1 MLRRFF
7 IAALI
12 ATPLVACQT
21 EYKGNPP
28 PVNKS
33 GVDPAFVGRWVEVLL
48 GGDGDGF
55 ELFADGTATSIGQ
68 PDLIHVSWRTEPG
81 KLFLTTAESIGNAI
95 KTTEVE
101 YSARFD
107 DVTRLHLDQG
117 SKDDW
122 SRVFRM
128 IN

>member
-7 IAALI
+7 LSALI
-12 ATPLVACQT
+12 ATPLITCAP
-21 EYKGNPP
+21 EYEGDPP
-28 PVNKS
+28 PIYKS
-33 GVDPAFVGRWVEVLL
+33 GVHPEFVGRWIEVLP
-48 GGDGDGF
+48 GGDGGGF

-68 PDLIHVSWRTEPG
+68 PDLTYVSWRTEPG
-81 KLFLTTAESIGNAI
+81 RLFLTTAETIGNAI

-107 DVTRLHLDQG
+107 DVTRLHLNQG

>member
-21 EYKGNPP
+21 EYEGNPP

-33 GVDPAFVGRWVEVLL
+33 GMDPAFIGSWVEVLL

-55 ELFADGTATSIGQ
+55 ELFADG
-68 PDLIHVSWRTEPG
+68 PPPP
-81 KLFLTTAESIGNAI
+81 
-95 KTTEVE
+95 
-101 YSARFD
+101 
-107 DVTRLHLDQG
+107 
-117 SKDDW
+117 
-122 SRVFRM
+122 
-128 IN
+128 